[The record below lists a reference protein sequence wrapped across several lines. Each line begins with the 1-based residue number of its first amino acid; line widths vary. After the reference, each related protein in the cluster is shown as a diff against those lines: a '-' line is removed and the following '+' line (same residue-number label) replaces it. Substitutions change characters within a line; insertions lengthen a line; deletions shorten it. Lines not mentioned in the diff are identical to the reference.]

1 MSRLQLEPLPI
12 PHGPG
17 RQRGGGCLQ
26 LGGGRQRGE
35 GGCLQPGRRLLRLRP
50 GLRVRGGGWGAVRRK
65 YGPHPIYP
73 NMSSSRR
80 LSEGSVISRQDQDE
94 EQLIIILK
102 SAAATK
108 DMPRKRASYCGSNL
122 HEYFLYI
129 CFLFHFIPIYEFY
142 VLYYNKMVFVYL
154 LFLFVVTTP
163 TPTVT
168 CEFN

>member
-26 LGGGRQRGE
+26 LGGGRQQGG
-35 GGCLQPGRRLLRLRP
+35 GGCLLPGHRLLRLRP
-50 GLRVRGGGWGAVRRK
+50 GLRVRGGGLGAVRHK
-65 YGPHPIYP
+65 YGPHPSFP

-94 EQLIIILK
+94 EQIIIKLK

-122 HEYFLYI
+122 HEYFLTSVFFSILSQFTNFMYCI
-129 CFLFHFIPIYEFY
+129 IIKWFSFTCCFS
-142 VLYYNKMVFVYL
+142 L
-154 LFLFVVTTP
+154 L
-163 TPTVT
+163 
-168 CEFN
+168 

>member
-1 MSRLQLEPLPI
+1 MEPLPI

-26 LGGGRQRGE
+26 LGGGRQHGE

-50 GLRVRGGGWGAVRRK
+50 RLRVRGGGQGAVRRK

-80 LSEGSVISRQDQDE
+80 LSESSVMSRQDQDE
-94 EQLIIILK
+94 EPLIIKLK

-108 DMPRKRASYCGSNL
+108 IAAIFEMRRQRW
-122 HEYFLYI
+122 
-129 CFLFHFIPIYEFY
+129 
-142 VLYYNKMVFVYL
+142 
-154 LFLFVVTTP
+154 
-163 TPTVT
+163 
-168 CEFN
+168 

>member
-1 MSRLQLEPLPI
+1 MSRLQLEPLPVL
-12 PHGPG
+12 HGPG
-17 RQRGGGCLQ
+17 CQGVGGCLQ
-26 LGGGRQRGE
+26 LGGGRQHGE
-35 GGCLQPGRRLLRLRP
+35 GGCLQPGHRLLRLRP
-50 GLRVRGGGWGAVRRK
+50 GLRVRGGG
-65 YGPHPIYP
+65 PHPSFP

-94 EQLIIILK
+94 EQLIIKLK

-142 VLYYNKMVFVYL
+142 VLYYNKMVFV
-154 LFLFVVTTP
+154 FLPVVSLCCDYTYTYKYRHMWI
-163 TPTVT
+163 
-168 CEFN
+168 

>member
-1 MSRLQLEPLPI
+1 MSRLQLEPLPVL
-12 PHGPG
+12 HGPG
-17 RQRGGGCLQ
+17 CQGVGGCLQ
-26 LGGGRQRGE
+26 LGGGRQHGE
-35 GGCLQPGRRLLRLRP
+35 GGCLQPGHRLLRLRP
-50 GLRVRGGGWGAVRRK
+50 GLRVRGGG
-65 YGPHPIYP
+65 PHPSFP

-94 EQLIIILK
+94 EQLIIKLK

-163 TPTVT
+163 TPTHTVT
-168 CEFN
+168 CEFK